1 MVELSMT
8 TFNVRSFIEQK
19 QTERRRK
26 IIFSCSMFA
35 AAAIAVLCAT
45 WEMSGKSCERVVRW
59 TGPWFALSC
68 ELEEEGTLDPDGP
81 LSLRPTLE
89 LLPAL
94 KG

>member
-1 MVELSMT
+1 MA
-8 TFNVRSFIEQK
+8 TFNVRSFIKQK